1 MVEHFLFVSYSF
13 HYQEKS
19 SEFGDKTSSTS
30 VVANEAECAGSEKP
44 NSSAIATRESPRI
57 AIVDLDNTISL
68 DGSHSREKIDADGDL
83 VVSGG
88 GSKSASHQVVQD
100 AKDEAEANKRVDKS
114 MIINKSSDVHLNIRL
129 PDGVNLQEKF
139 SLTSTLRIV
148 KDYVDEHHESVIGSF
163 DLAIP
168 YPRKV
173 YNDQGKY

>member
-1 MVEHFLFVSYSF
+1 MFVSYSF
-13 HYQEKS
+13 HEQEKS

-30 VVANEAECAGSEKP
+30 VVANEPECASSGKP
-44 NSSAIATRESPRI
+44 NSATRESPRVV
-57 AIVDLDNTISL
+57 IVDLDNTISL
-68 DGSHSREKIDADGDL
+68 DGSHSREKIDADRDL

-88 GSKSASHQVVQD
+88 GSKSANHEVVQD

-114 MIINKSSDVHLNIRL
+114 MIVNKSSDVHLNIRL

-148 KDYVDEHHESVIGSF
+148 KDYVDEHHESVIGSY